1 AARRRSARLLR
12 LLGVDPVQAK
22 AHRRDA
28 RSRPRCAVG
37 QDRTRYGRHPLV
49 TAPHLFCFGFGYTA
63 LALARRL
70 AAEGW
75 IVGGTCRTADK
86 ASALRAAGFP
96 VEFFDRDHRL
106 LREALDGVTHLLV
119 SVPPDSAGDPVLA
132 VHTEDIAEIKG
143 LRWLGYLSTTGVY
156 GDRGGAWVD
165 ETAALSPS
173 GERGRRRVAA
183 EAGWLDLWRRHGAP
197 VQIFRLAGG
206 YGPGPSASR
215 AMRER

>member
-1 AARRRSARLLR
+1 MT
-12 LLGVDPVQAK
+12 V
-22 AHRRDA
+22 
-28 RSRPRCAVG
+28 
-37 QDRTRYGRHPLV
+37 
-49 TAPHLFCFGFGYTA
+49 PHLFCFGFGYTA
-63 LALARRL
+63 RVLARRL

-156 GDRGGAWVD
+156 GDRGGGWVD
-165 ETAALSPS
+165 ETAVLEPVH
-173 GERGRRRVAA
+173 ERSRPRVAA
-183 EAGWLDLWRRHGAP
+183 EQAWQAFGRERGVAVAIL
-197 VQIFRLAGG
+197 RLSGI
-206 YGPGPSASR
+206 YGPGQNALTNVRRGR
-215 AMRER
+215 ARNID